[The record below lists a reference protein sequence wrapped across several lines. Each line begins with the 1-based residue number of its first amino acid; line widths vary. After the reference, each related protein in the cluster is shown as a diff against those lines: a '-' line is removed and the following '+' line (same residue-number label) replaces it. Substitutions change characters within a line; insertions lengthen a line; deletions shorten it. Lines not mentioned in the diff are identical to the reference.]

1 MEKEAVLLDNVESS
15 WRGILDLSFNERD
28 NQLYG
33 VTSTPVYFGLWAAP
47 LENIKYEESTN
58 LGRVSLNLASYKN
71 SEVCKPVEDNKKKYM
86 QIVESQKILEKNN
99 IDINLNMLLGPIIDK
114 NISKRDSSPNNNYA
128 ENFDIPEELEEK
140 KSQNLIPNTF
150 NNPFNKK
157 PTLIDEKIKNEAEK
171 DDSTLFELGHE
182 NQNLDES
189 LKVNNEI
196 FDESSPKNNNESN
209 SSPNL
214 ATDLD
219 FEQKNKEKEK
229 PLSNQNNRQ
238 KIASFDNSIIN
249 ANQNF
254 NFNELHFSSF
264 IIDKDNNDK
273 YLQFDIIND
282 VKHFLLI

>member
-1 MEKEAVLLDNVESS
+1 MEKEALLLDNIESS

-47 LENIKYEESTN
+47 LENIKYEENSSF
-58 LGRVSLNLASYKN
+58 GRVNLNFASNKN
-71 SEVCKPVEDNKKKYM
+71 AEVSKPVEDNKKKYM

-99 IDINLNMLLGPIIDK
+99 IDINLNTLLGPIIDK
-114 NISKRDSSPNNNYA
+114 NISRRESSPINNYV
-128 ENFDIPEELEEK
+128 ENCDIPEELEER

-171 DDSTLFELGHE
+171 EDSTLFELGHE

-189 LKVNNEI
+189 LKLNNEII
-196 FDESSPKNNNESN
+196 FDESSPQNNERN

-214 ATDLD
+214 ADELD
-219 FEQKNKEKEK
+219 FDQRNKEKEK
-229 PLSNQNNRQ
+229 PLSYQNNRQ
-238 KIASFDNSIIN
+238 QIANFENSIIN
-249 ANQNF
+249 ANQNL

-282 VKHFLLI
+282 VKSIISI